1 MSLGPINF
9 YRETPMTDNINII
22 GLFKTRSA
30 TEEDGERILYIEAS
44 REDIDSADEIV
55 LCRAL
60 RDSAEY
66 FKTFGNVDLDH
77 ITQFRDIRIKNP
89 YLFEIGKPID
99 VLTTEDNVTLVK
111 VKLYR
116 GAGESA
122 QLANYVWSSLTEQE
136 PPQQWYASVGGKI
149 TATKDTRAPDGREIK
164 VITGV
169 RWNNLA
175 LSKTPCLT
183 TLNPSSL
190 TPIGAFAKTALAK
203 AMETFTETDSAA
215 IEGYQSL
222 IAQSLDTGTIYES
235 IATAILD
242 ETISGSKVSII
253 EWLKA
258 QGSTE
263 DEANEIAHQFLSM
276 LGDEPSAHSTQGA
289 SMKKSNKLAELAKAV
304 ADEIEVTEDKQDE
317 VVSEE
322 VVDEEVEKTDDENE
336 VVVSEDV
343 QVEPKVESDEVE
355 VEKTDDEVVDEVVED
370 VVEEVA
376 DESESESNE
385 EVEKTENE
393 DEVDTEADKLDSI
406 VASLTAI
413 SDAIA
418 SLTETLT
425 NHINETQDTFKT
437 ISTNVNTLQKAGVGR
452 RSVTL
457 APVRQEPENVL
468 AKCLALQ
475 ADKKI
480 TAADTILIDDSVK
493 KGLGI
498 PDRFRQFFVA

>member
-1 MSLGPINF
+1 MN
-9 YRETPMTDNINII
+9 DNINII

-30 TEEDGERILYIEAS
+30 AEEDGERVLYIEAS

-60 RDSAEY
+60 KESAEY

-77 ITQFRDIRIKNP
+77 ITQFRDTRIKNP

-116 GAGESA
+116 GSGESA

-136 PPQQWYASVGGKI
+136 PPQTWYASVGGKI
-149 TATKDTRAPDGREIK
+149 TGTKDTRASDGREIK

-190 TPIGAFAKTALAK
+190 TPIGAFAKNALAK
-203 AMETFTETDSAA
+203 AMESFTETDSAA

-222 IAQSLDTGTIYES
+222 IVQSLDTGTIYES

-242 ETISGSKVSII
+242 ETISGSKASII

-258 QGSTE
+258 NGSTE

-304 ADEIEVTEDKQDE
+304 ADEIEVTGDKQDE

-322 VVDEEVEKTDDENE
+322 VKDEEVEKTEDETE
-336 VVVSEDV
+336 VVEDV
-343 QVEPKVESDEVE
+343 QVEPNVESE
-355 VEKTDDEVVDEVVED
+355 EVVDEVVED
-370 VVEEVA
+370 AVEEVA

-385 EVEKTENE
+385 EEVEKTDEDEAEE
-393 DEVDTEADKLDSI
+393 DEVDPKADKLDSI

-437 ISTNVNTLQKAGVGR
+437 ISTKVNTLQKAGVGR

-475 ADKKI
+475 ANKKI

-498 PDRFRQFFVA
+498 PDRFRQLFVA